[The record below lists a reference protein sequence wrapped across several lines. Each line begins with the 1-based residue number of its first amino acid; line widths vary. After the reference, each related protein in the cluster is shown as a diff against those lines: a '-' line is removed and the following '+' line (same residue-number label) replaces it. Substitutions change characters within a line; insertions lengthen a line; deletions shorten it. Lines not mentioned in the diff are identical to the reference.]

1 MLELLIWPTPCS
13 SLVMK
18 EIVAIT
24 MVLTFQE
31 EVHVSLWKL
40 VNVVQM
46 GLSISN
52 LPLGVKN
59 NNFGGAKGYSSLSS
73 SIP

>member
-1 MLELLIWPTPCS
+1 MLELLICPTPCS
-13 SLVMK
+13 SLVMN

-40 VNVVQM
+40 VKVVQM
-46 GLSISN
+46 GLSI
-52 LPLGVKN
+52 
-59 NNFGGAKGYSSLSS
+59 
-73 SIP
+73 